1 MPGQQERPVSRRVR
15 LSCWRVAWSCVLVV
29 ACSAGPQNGG
39 VPRIQL
45 AATADSVYLV
55 IRSDDGGMSHAVN
68 MGIKQLLETGLPVS
82 VSVMFACPWQQEI
95 VEILRQH
102 PEAAVGV
109 HLTLNSEWRNY
120 RWGPVIGRAAAPTL
134 VDKDGYFFPS
144 SEDLYQNHPDLGQVE
159 RELRAQIER
168 ALASGLHIDYLDYH
182 MGTALGDPKIRAIVE
197 RLASEYDLGLMNYYG
212 DDRFNPQYSV
222 DPAAQVDTV
231 VAALGRL
238 KPGYHVLVTHIGL
251 DTPELA
257 ALVDMNTGQPLADMS
272 QHRQG
277 ELNAVTS
284 AAFRQAVADDGITLI
299 TYRDLLSRVRAAGQT
314 SPTQ

>member
-1 MPGQQERPVSRRVR
+1 MAGRLERRVGRHER
-15 LSCWRVAWSCVLVV
+15 LTGWRSMLWYVLLMACGYAPRVA
-29 ACSAGPQNGG
+29 AAPPPQ
-39 VPRIQL
+39 P
-45 AATADSVYLV
+45 AAASDSVYLV
-55 IRSDDGGMSHAVN
+55 IRSDDGGMSHAVD
-68 MGIKQLLETGLPVS
+68 MAIKQLLETGLPVS

-120 RWGPVIGRAAAPTL
+120 RWGPVIGREAAPSL

-144 SEDLYQNHPDLGQVE
+144 SEDLYRNKPDLGQVE
-159 RELRAQIER
+159 RELRAQIDR

-182 MGTALGDPKIRAIVE
+182 MGTAIGDPKIRAVVE
-197 RLASEYDLGLMNYYG
+197 RLASEYDVGLMNYYG
-212 DDRFNPQYSV
+212 DDRFNPQYSAE
-222 DPAAQVDTV
+222 PAAQLDTLL
-231 VAALGRL
+231 AAVGRL
-238 KPGYHVLVTHIGL
+238 EPGYHVLVTHIGL

-257 ALVDMNTGQPLADMS
+257 ALVDMNTGEPLPNMS

-284 AAFRQAVADDGITLI
+284 AAFRQAVVSHGITLI
-299 TYRDLLSRVRAAGQT
+299 TYRELLGRLKAKGRS
-314 SPTQ
+314 SPR